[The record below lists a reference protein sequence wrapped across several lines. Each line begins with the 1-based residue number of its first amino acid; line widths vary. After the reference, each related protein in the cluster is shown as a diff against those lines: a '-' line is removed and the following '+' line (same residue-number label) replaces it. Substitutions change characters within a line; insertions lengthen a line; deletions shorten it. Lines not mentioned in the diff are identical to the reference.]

1 MPTPM
6 STRTDPGKV
15 NPDCA
20 TGVSSPAGPVSS
32 GHIPLRRTSGAFLAK
47 YWESLGRPPWF
58 LNGTMFAEYGAF
70 PETILVSDFVAIYGN
85 IAQHADNP
93 AYFIDYVAAGV
104 PMFRG
109 ALDQGLRSA
118 PDLRSA
124 LVLWAKYGSDRPGCM
139 GYHFEEVGDWST
151 FWLEPRMELGTGR
164 SILAEMPL
172 LVVATLA
179 ARCLGEPA
187 RDARIELAHSP
198 PSYAE
203 RFVDAARC
211 RVEFNARRDAIHFPS
226 SVCREPSVSH
236 DVSLWRIAQVQCES
250 ELQSGRSGE
259 VSRSVTAMIERL
271 MTERRPVPRL
281 DDIARGMGMA
291 ERTLIRRL
299 RAEGTTYQGLAD
311 EVLKARALELLAN
324 HHLSIAQI
332 SDLIG
337 LSDASGIYR
346 RFQRWFGKTPDQMRR
361 ELTQA

>member
-47 YWESLGRPPWF
+47 YWESLGSPPWF
-58 LNGTMFAEYGAF
+58 LTGTTFAQGRAF
-70 PETILVSDFVAIYGN
+70 PATILVGDYVAIYGN
-85 IAQHADNP
+85 IAQHADDP
-93 AYFIDYVAAGV
+93 AFYIDYIAAGV

-109 ALDQGLRSA
+109 PLDQGLRSA

-124 LVLWAKYGSDRPGCM
+124 LNLWAKYGSPRPGHVT
-139 GYHFEEVGDWST
+139 YHFEEAADWST
-151 FWLEPRMELGTGR
+151 FWLEPRIALGPAR
-164 SILAEMPL
+164 PILMEMPL
-172 LVVATLA
+172 LVIATLG
-179 ARCLGEPA
+179 ARHLGEPVGEA
-187 RDARIELAHSP
+187 WIELAHAP
-198 PSYAE
+198 PPHAE
-203 RFVDAARC
+203 RFASAAHC
-211 RVEFNARRDAIHFPS
+211 RVEFNATRDAIHFPS
-226 SVCREPSVSH
+226 SVCREPSVSY

-271 MTERRPVPRL
+271 MNERRPVPRL
-281 DDIARGMGMA
+281 DEIARGMGMA